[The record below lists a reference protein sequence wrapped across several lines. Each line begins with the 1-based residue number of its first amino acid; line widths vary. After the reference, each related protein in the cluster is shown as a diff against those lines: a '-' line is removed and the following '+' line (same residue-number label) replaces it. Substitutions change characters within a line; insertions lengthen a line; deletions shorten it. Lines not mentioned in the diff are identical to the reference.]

1 MIFSRSVS
9 ASPKPI
15 FPVKRISADIRK
27 KAEKIRLLLLDVDGV
42 LTDGRIVVNDRGD
55 ETKFFDVRD
64 GHGIRL
70 LIRAGLQV
78 GFITGRFSKVVNH
91 RAKDLGVRM
100 IYQKAYNKLEVYR
113 KIRKRTGFKDDAI
126 AYVGDD
132 IVDLPV
138 LRRVGLAIAVKD
150 CWQELKREV
159 DYVTAARGGDGAV
172 REVVELL
179 LGAQRK
185 WQKVTRQYYRN

>member
-1 MIFSRSVS
+1 MTFSKSAS
-9 ASPKPI
+9 ASPNPT
-15 FPVKRISADIRK
+15 FPVKHISADIRK
-27 KAEKIRLLLLDVDGV
+27 KAEKIKLLLLDVDGV
-42 LTDGRIVVNDRGD
+42 LTDGRIVVNDRGE

-100 IYQKAYNKLEVYR
+100 VYQRAYNKLEVYR
-113 KIRKRTGFKDDAI
+113 KIRKRTGLKDDAI

-132 IVDLPV
+132 LVDLPV
-138 LRRVGLAIAVKD
+138 LTRVGLAIAVKD
-150 CWQELKREV
+150 CWRELQREV

-179 LGAQRK
+179 LGTQRK
-185 WQKVTRQYYRN
+185 CERVTRQYYHT